1 MTMYQ
6 IFKENREEKT
16 MINRELLIEKAFEA
30 QKFCYTPY
38 SNFNVGA
45 ALLTADGTIYQGCN
59 IENAAY
65 TPTNCAERT
74 AFFKAISEGQKD
86 FVAIAIVGNKA
97 GVKQGEGDYC
107 APCAVCR
114 QVMAEFCDLDNF
126 KVIIAKDSLAGKRML
141 LASIENTGEL
151 FGEVFVFMD
160 MPCYAM
166 YAEAEAES
174 KILFRFKSILEDKN
188 EYSQKLIK
196 NLMSIFAKK
205 AYSLNQK
212 LKIVGAYSLRE
223 KIARFLIDR
232 QNSEGEIVENISRE
246 KMAEYLN
253 VARPS
258 LSRELGKMA
267 KENIIKLGNKKIRI
281 LNQTKLEEYI

>member
-1 MTMYQ
+1 
-6 IFKENREEKT
+6 
-16 MINRELLIEKAFEA
+16 
-30 QKFCYTPY
+30 
-38 SNFNVGA
+38 
-45 ALLTADGTIYQGCN
+45 
-59 IENAAY
+59 
-65 TPTNCAERT
+65 
-74 AFFKAISEGQKD
+74 
-86 FVAIAIVGNKA
+86 
-97 GVKQGEGDYC
+97 
-107 APCAVCR
+107 
-114 QVMAEFCDLDNF
+114 
-126 KVIIAKDSLAGKRML
+126 ML

-174 KILFRFKSILEDKN
+174 KILLIFKSILEDEN